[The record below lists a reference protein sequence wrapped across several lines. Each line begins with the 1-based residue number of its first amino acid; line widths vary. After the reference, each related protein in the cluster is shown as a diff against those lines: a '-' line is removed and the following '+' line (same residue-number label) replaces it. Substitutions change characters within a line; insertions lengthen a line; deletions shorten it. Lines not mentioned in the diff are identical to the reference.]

1 MRPGR
6 IGALELPN
14 RMIMGSMHMGI
25 ETQPGGEALAA
36 FYAERARGGVAL
48 IVTGGSAISRT
59 AAGGRHYSFVNEDA
73 DAPKLHLIARTVH
86 DEGGLIALQLF
97 HAGRYG
103 SHEFFGLQPL
113 APSAVTSRVT
123 KSPPRAMDDAD
134 LAQTRDDFV
143 RGAVRARELG
153 FDAVEIMGSEGYLLN
168 QFLSPITNLRDD
180 AWGGDF
186 ERRTR
191 FPLEVLRAI
200 RVALGPAYPI
210 VYRMSGADL
219 MPQSTTDEETH
230 AFARMLATAG
240 ADAIN
245 VGVGWHESSIPTVQ
259 FLVEPGAWVD
269 YAKAIKDVVGA
280 LPVIASN
287 RINRLDIAE
296 RAMADGRVDFISMAR
311 PFLADPAIVA
321 KSFSGSTDAVNIC
334 IACNQAC
341 IDRSLFDRTV
351 SCMVNPRAGN
361 ELTLREDAPT
371 NSARRYAVVGAGPA
385 GLEAARV
392 LAARGHAVVLYEAQ
406 TALGGQFRLASH
418 VPGKADF
425 GGTIA
430 YFRFEL
436 ERLGVE
442 VRLGRSIAPEEA
454 VAELG
459 SYEGIIL
466 ASGVLPRPVDLPG
479 ADLPHVL
486 SYPQALLEGAPGT
499 GPIAVVGAGGI
510 GVDVAHLFSHAGR
523 AVTIMRRGSVV
534 GQYIGR
540 STRWA
545 VLRELRERNVQIL
558 TEITYESIVPDG
570 IWIRDTDGRR
580 LIEAETV
587 VIAAGQLRNDAL
599 REVLER
605 AGLAYR
611 VVGGALEPGEL
622 DAVRAF
628 REGAL
633 AAHAF
638 ADGEAAATL

>member
-6 IGALELPN
+6 IGSLDLPN
-14 RMIMGSMHMGI
+14 RIIMGSMHMGI
-25 ETQPGGEALAA
+25 ETQPGGEELAA
-36 FYAERARGGVAL
+36 FYAERARGGAAL
-48 IVTGGSAISRT
+48 IVTGGSAVSRV
-59 AAGGRHYSFVNEDA
+59 AAGGRHYSFVNEDVE
-73 DAPKLHLIARTVH
+73 APKLRRIAQAVH
-86 DEGGLIALQLF
+86 DAGGRIALQLF

-123 KSPPRAMDDAD
+123 KSPPRAMNDDD
-134 LAQTRDDFV
+134 LAQTRSDFV
-143 RGAVRARELG
+143 DGALRARELG
-153 FDAVEIMGSEGYLLN
+153 YDAVEIMGSEGYLLN

-186 ERRTR
+186 ERRAR
-191 FPLEVLRAI
+191 FPLEVLRAM
-200 RVALGPAYPI
+200 RAAVGAAFPI
-210 VYRMSGADL
+210 IYRMSGADL
-219 MPQSTTDEETH
+219 MPQSTTDDETR
-230 AFARMLATAG
+230 AFARMLADAG
-240 ADAIN
+240 ADALN

-259 FLVEPGAWVD
+259 FLVKPGAWVEC
-269 YAKAIKDVVGA
+269 AHAIKTAVGA

-287 RINRLDIAE
+287 RINRNELAE
-296 RAMADGRVDFISMAR
+296 RVLAEGRVDFVSMAR
-311 PFLADPAIVA
+311 PFLADPAIVE
-321 KSFSGSTDAVNIC
+321 KSRSGRSDAVNIC

-341 IDRSLFDRTV
+341 IDRSLFDGTV

-361 ELTLREDAPT
+361 ELTLREDAPAA
-371 NSARRYAVVGAGPA
+371 SPRRFAVVGGGPA

-392 LAARGHAVVLYEAQ
+392 LAARGHRVVLYEAGR
-406 TALGGQFRLASH
+406 ALGGQFRLAAQ

-425 GGTIA
+425 GSTID
-430 YFRFEL
+430 YFRAEL
-436 ERLGVE
+436 ARLGVD
-442 VRLGRSIAPEEA
+442 VRLERHITTDEA
-454 VAELG
+454 LAELG
-459 SYEGIIL
+459 GYAGIVL
-466 ASGVLPRPVDLPG
+466 ATGVVPRTVDLPG

-486 SYPQALLEGAPGT
+486 TYPQALLDGAPGS

-523 AVTIMRRGSVV
+523 AVTIMRRGDVV

-545 VLRELRERNVQIL
+545 VLRELRERKVQIL
-558 TEITYESIVPDG
+558 TKISYERIVPEG
-570 IWIRDTDGRR
+570 IWVRDEGGTR
-580 LIEAETV
+580 LIEAQTV
-587 VIAAGQLRNDAL
+587 VVAAGQLRNDAL
-599 REVLER
+599 RETLER

-638 ADGEAAATL
+638 ADGEATATV

>member
-6 IGALELPN
+6 IGSLYLPN
-14 RMIMGSMHMGI
+14 RIIMGSMHMGI
-25 ETQPGGEALAA
+25 ETQPDGDALAA
-36 FYAERARGGVAL
+36 FYAERARGGAAL
-48 IVTGGSAISRT
+48 IVTGGSAVSRA

-73 DAPKLHLIARTVH
+73 EAPKLQRIAQAVR
-86 DEGGLIALQLF
+86 DAGGRIALQLF

-123 KSPPRAMDDAD
+123 KSPPRAMNDDD

-143 RGAVRARELG
+143 GGALRARELG

-186 ERRTR
+186 ERRAR

-200 RVALGPAYPI
+200 RAALGAAFPI
-210 VYRMSGADL
+210 IYRMSGADL
-219 MPQSTTDEETH
+219 MPESTTDDETH
-230 AFARMLATAG
+230 AFARMLAQAG

-259 FLVEPGAWVD
+259 FLVEPGAWVGC
-269 YAKAIKDVVGA
+269 AQAIKEAVGA

-287 RINRLDIAE
+287 RINRIELAE
-296 RAMADGRVDFISMAR
+296 RVLAEGRVDFVSMAR
-311 PFLADPAIVA
+311 PFLADPAIVE
-321 KSFSGSTDAVNIC
+321 KSRSGRADAVNIC

-341 IDRSLFDRTV
+341 IDRSLFDGKV

-361 ELTLREDAPT
+361 ELTLREDAPAT
-371 NSARRYAVVGAGPA
+371 APRRFAVIGGGPA

-392 LAARGHAVVLYEAQ
+392 LAARGHRVVLYEAQ
-406 TALGGQFRLASH
+406 AALGGQFRLASH

-425 GGTIA
+425 GSTIA
-430 YFRFEL
+430 YFRAEL
-436 ERLGVE
+436 ARLGVE
-442 VRLGRSIAPEEA
+442 VRLGSPIAPSEA
-454 VAELG
+454 VFELG
-459 SYEGIIL
+459 GYAGIIL
-466 ASGVLPRPVDLPG
+466 ASGVLPRPIELPG

-486 SYPQALLEGAPGT
+486 TYPQALLDGAPGS
-499 GPIAVVGAGGI
+499 GPIAVIGAGGI
-510 GVDVAHLFSHAGR
+510 GVDVAHLFSHGGR

-545 VLRELRERNVQIL
+545 VLRELRRRNVQIL
-558 TEITYESIVPDG
+558 TKITYERIVPNG
-570 IWIRDTDGRR
+570 VWVRDEEGHRQ
-580 LIEAETV
+580 LIEAQTV
-587 VIAAGQLRNDAL
+587 VVAAGQLRNDAL
-599 REVLER
+599 RETLER

-638 ADGEAAATL
+638 ADQEAAKA

>member
-6 IGALELPN
+6 IGTLELPN
-14 RMIMGSMHMGI
+14 RIIMGSMHMGI
-25 ETQPGGEALAA
+25 ETQPDAEALAA

-48 IVTGGSAISRT
+48 IVTGGSAISRV

-73 DAPKLHLIARTVH
+73 EAPKLQRIARAVH
-86 DEGGLIALQLF
+86 DAGGRIVLQLF

-103 SHEFFGLQPL
+103 SHVFFGLQPL
-113 APSAVTSRVT
+113 APSALTSRVT
-123 KSPPRAMDDAD
+123 KSPPRAMNDDD

-143 RGAVRARELG
+143 SGALRARELG
-153 FDAVEIMGSEGYLLN
+153 FDAIEIMGSEGYLLN

-180 AWGGDF
+180 DWGGDF
-186 ERRTR
+186 ERRAR
-191 FPLEVLRAI
+191 FPLDVVRSIRAA
-200 RVALGPAYPI
+200 VGAAYPI

-219 MPQSTTDEETH
+219 MPESTTDAETH
-230 AFARMLATAG
+230 AFARMLAPAG

-259 FLVEPGAWVD
+259 FLVKPGAWVN
-269 YAKAIKDVVGA
+269 YAKQIKDAVGA
-280 LPVIASN
+280 VPVIASN
-287 RINRLDIAE
+287 RINRLEIAE
-296 RAMADGRVDFISMAR
+296 DALADGRLDFISMAR

-321 KSFSGSTDAVNIC
+321 KSFSGAADAVNIC

-341 IDRSLFDRTV
+341 IDRSLFDATV

-361 ELTLREDAPT
+361 ELTLREDART
-371 NSARRYAVVGAGPA
+371 SAPRRFAVVGGGPA

-392 LAARGHAVVLYEAQ
+392 LATLGHWVVLYEAQ
-406 TALGGQFRLASH
+406 ATLGGQFRLASH

-425 GGTIA
+425 GQTIV
-430 YFRFEL
+430 YFQTEL
-436 ERLGVE
+436 ERLGVD
-442 VRLGRSIAPEEA
+442 VRLGSPIAPSDA
-454 VAELG
+454 VAELEG
-459 SYEGIIL
+459 YAGIIL

-479 ADLPHVL
+479 VDLPHVL
-486 SYPQALLEGAPGT
+486 SYPQALLEGASGS
-499 GPIAVVGAGGI
+499 GPIAVIGAGGI

-534 GQYIGR
+534 GQFIGR

-545 VLRELRERNVQIL
+545 ILRELRERNVQML
-558 TEITYESIVPDG
+558 TNIAYESIVPDG
-570 IWIRDTDGRR
+570 VWIRDSDGRRR

-587 VIAAGQLRNDAL
+587 VVAAGQLRNDAL
-599 REVLER
+599 RQVLER
-605 AGLAYR
+605 SGIAYR

-638 ADGEAAATL
+638 ADEGAAKT